1 MNYALLYVDTETQ
14 SKTPLTTPSK
24 PLPVTSPQNVSTAV
38 AQRNIAMIKTKFS
51 ALMTTSCRSLQT
63 RKIDVFNVVRFLTIM
78 YSSPDS
84 RDDFDTDIT
93 VWESAKNL
101 DEIFYILSKR
111 KLWDHINYFLLQS
124 IIERFADDDIELKS
138 MMKQYQ
144 KDLTGHILALKIP
157 AYLIATDAYKHSKN
171 STTNSKDDIN
181 LTFSFSSEEMQ
192 ELFKKL
198 EVKVD
203 AKITDH
209 SFSYIIDLWQS
220 LSEQFV
226 LLQPAMILH
235 EIAEGCIGITWLIPA
250 NLVKYVTKMAQETS
264 DMFAKQHILSVMLDE
279 QCIYP
284 METDSSLPESEDASL
299 KTKVNFNVLQVLNP
313 WKNELHM

>member
-1 MNYALLYVDTETQ
+1 ME
-14 SKTPLTTPSK
+14 
-24 PLPVTSPQNVSTAV
+24 
-38 AQRNIAMIKTKFS
+38 QRNIAMIKTKFS
-51 ALMTTSCRSLQT
+51 ALTTRSCTSLQT
-63 RKIDVFNVVRFLTIM
+63 RNISVLDVVKFLTIM

-84 RDDFDTDIT
+84 RDGFDTVFT
-93 VWESAKNL
+93 VLETAKNL
-101 DEIFYILSKR
+101 DEICCLLSKYR
-111 KLWDHINYFLLQS
+111 LWDHINYFLLQS
-124 IIERFADDDIELKS
+124 IIEKFADDDVELKS

-157 AYLIATDAYKHSKN
+157 AYLIATDAYKHSEN

-192 ELFKKL
+192 DLFKKL
-198 EVKVD
+198 QVKVD

-209 SFSYIIDLWQS
+209 SFSYIIDLWES

-226 LLQPAMILH
+226 LPQPAMILH

-264 DMFAKQHILSVMLDE
+264 DMFAKQHILGVMLDE

-284 METDSSLPESEDASL
+284 METDSSLSESEDASL
-299 KTKVNFNVLQVLNP
+299 KTKVNFNVMPVAESME
-313 WKNELHM
+313 K